1 MGDLPLRTPNHRRL
15 GRPLPYQLANDT
27 HAHLAPTCVYHTNY
41 IKYCE
46 RARSEA
52 FFEAGLNF
60 TKEGGYFVVSA
71 LEAKFLASAVLGD
84 EVFVRTKLIELKKAS
99 LVLEQEI
106 YKFEEKDAEKVL
118 FKATIT
124 LAFMKEGRL
133 AKIDESMKTFI
144 NEVKF

>member
-1 MGDLPLRTPNHRRL
+1 MKIRI
-15 GRPLPYQLANDT
+15 YYEDT
-27 HAHLAPTCVYHTNY
+27 DAGGIVYHTNY

-84 EVFVRTKLIELKKAS
+84 EVFVKTKLIELKKAS

-106 YKFEEKDAEKVL
+106 YKFDEKDAEKVL
-118 FKATIT
+118 FKTTIT
-124 LAFMKEGRL
+124 LAFMKEDRL
-133 AKIDESMKTFI
+133 AKISDEIKEFLQSS
-144 NEVKF
+144 KF

>member
-1 MGDLPLRTPNHRRL
+1 MKIRI
-15 GRPLPYQLANDT
+15 YYEDT
-27 HAHLAPTCVYHTNY
+27 DAGGIVYHTNY

-106 YKFEEKDAEKVL
+106 YKFDEKDAEKLL

-124 LAFMKEGRL
+124 LAFMKEDRL
-133 AKIDESMKTFI
+133 AKISDEIKEFLQSS
-144 NEVKF
+144 KF

>member
-1 MGDLPLRTPNHRRL
+1 MKIRI
-15 GRPLPYQLANDT
+15 YYEDT
-27 HAHLAPTCVYHTNY
+27 DAGGIVYHTNY

-84 EVFVRTKLIELKKAS
+84 EVFVRT
-99 LVLEQEI
+99 
-106 YKFEEKDAEKVL
+106 
-118 FKATIT
+118 
-124 LAFMKEGRL
+124 LAFMKDGRL
-133 AKIDESMKTFI
+133 AKIDESMKAFI
-144 NEVKF
+144 SEVKF

>member
-1 MGDLPLRTPNHRRL
+1 VKIRI
-15 GRPLPYQLANDT
+15 YYEDT
-27 HAHLAPTCVYHTNY
+27 DAGGIVYHTNY

-60 TKEGGYFVVSA
+60 TKEGGYFVVLA

-84 EVFVRTKLIELKKAS
+84 EVFVKTKLIELKKAS

-106 YKFEEKDAEKVL
+106 YKFKKKMPKKYSL
-118 FKATIT
+118 K
-124 LAFMKEGRL
+124 RL
-133 AKIDESMKTFI
+133 SR
-144 NEVKF
+144 